1 MVGQNKSNPKFI
13 AFTGPGCSGK
23 TTLIKR
29 LDFSKFLK
37 GEIYHINSHT
47 RELKHKGFPINS
59 EGSDD
64 TQIMITLKHFE
75 NIKNDLG
82 TNCIFDRCVLDGF
95 VYTKWLWRKDQV
107 SNYVKVFAEGVYM
120 NNIEKYNIVFYCVPD
135 FKYTK
140 DKDRDSNK
148 QDIEIIKAIYDEEIK
163 ILENTLYTK
172 DTKIIRL
179 TGNVEERKIVVENQL
194 KNI

>member
-1 MVGQNKSNPKFI
+1 MVGQNKSNKKFI

-107 SNYVKVFAEGVYM
+107 SNYVKAFAEGVYL
-120 NNIEKYNIVFYCVPD
+120 NNIEKYNIVFYCTPD

-148 QDIEIIKAIYDEEIK
+148 QDIEIIKAIYDEEIT
-163 ILENTLYTK
+163 ILENILYTK
-172 DTKIIRL
+172 DTRIIRL
-179 TGNVEERKIVVENQL
+179 TGNVEERKIVVEN
-194 KNI
+194 N

>member
-1 MVGQNKSNPKFI
+1 MVGQNKSNKKFI

-107 SNYVKVFAEGVYM
+107 SNYVKEFAEGVYL
-120 NNIEKYNIVFYCVPD
+120 NNIEKYNIVFYCIPD

-148 QDIEIIKAIYDEEIK
+148 QDIEIIKAIYDEEIR
-163 ILENTLYTK
+163 ILENILYTK
-172 DTKIIRL
+172 DTRIIRL

>member
-1 MVGQNKSNPKFI
+1 MVGQNKSNKKFI

-59 EGSDD
+59 KGSDD

-82 TNCIFDRCVLDGF
+82 MNCIFDRCVLDGF

-107 SNYVKVFAEGVYM
+107 SNYVKEFAEGVYL
-120 NNIEKYNIVFYCVPD
+120 NNIEKYNIVFYCTPD

-148 QDIEIIKAIYDEEIK
+148 QDIEIIKAIYDEEIT
-163 ILENTLYTK
+163 ILENILYTK
-172 DTKIIRL
+172 DTRIIRL

>member
-1 MVGQNKSNPKFI
+1 MVGQNKSNKKFI

-107 SNYVKVFAEGVYM
+107 SNYVKEFAEGVYM
-120 NNIEKYNIVFYCVPD
+120 NNIQKYNIVFYCTPD

-148 QDIEIIKAIYDEEIK
+148 QDIEIIKAIYDEEIT
-163 ILENTLYTK
+163 ILENILYTK
-172 DTKIIRL
+172 DTRIIRL

>member
-1 MVGQNKSNPKFI
+1 MVGQNKSNKKFI

-23 TTLIKR
+23 TTLNKR
-29 LDFSKFLK
+29 LDFRKFLK

-82 TNCIFDRCVLDGF
+82 MNCIFDRCVLDGF

-107 SNYVKVFAEGVYM
+107 SNYVKEFAEGVYL
-120 NNIEKYNIVFYCVPD
+120 NNIEKYNIVFYCTPD

-148 QDIEIIKAIYDEEIK
+148 QDIEIIKAIYDEEIT
-163 ILENTLYTK
+163 ILENILYTK
-172 DTKIIRL
+172 DTRIIRL